1 MVVCT
6 YCTLKSFN
14 LSMPTPFYKNKMIK
28 RNNLLYIE
36 YKHKDY
42 LEIDF
47 KIDILRIMV
56 LKYILNV
63 I

>member
-1 MVVCT
+1 
-6 YCTLKSFN
+6 
-14 LSMPTPFYKNKMIK
+14 MPTPFYKNKMIK